1 MQKENLK
8 TSHTDVMPAV
18 AIFLSEV
25 TFEGNLKNLPS
36 EMQEIN
42 NLLLETEQANQ
53 LHVREKML
61 RCQKF
66 ILDFCQVMKP
76 FSMEQ
81 VETACKENGNV

>member
-1 MQKENLK
+1 MQKENQK

-18 AIFLSEV
+18 AHFLNEV
-25 TFEGNLKNLPS
+25 SFEGNLKDLPN

-42 NLLLETEQANQ
+42 NLLLETEQANA

-66 ILDFCQVMKP
+66 ILDFCQVMEP

-81 VETACKENGNV
+81 VDEACKKYSYV